1 MQLMFADIWQ
11 SLPPIIKEAAS
22 SPLGI
27 FALMIIA
34 LAILAF
40 FFFKESGTKVK
51 VIIFVLL
58 FLGVV
63 VFAAKVV
70 YKAREVAAQETAT
83 SRQLASERTPIPLP
97 DDTGWIFAGY
107 FDKVTDHFVEGP
119 YVESIGTTTRGLRKY
134 VQIGDTVR
142 LKVSRPVIIVGYK
155 TTQTSRKFESPTVAG
170 VISSDD
176 QTGVTL
182 PKGTELVV
190 RDVSEGHAPDNPNA
204 ALWLR
209 IVYAPR

>member
-40 FFFKESGTKVK
+40 FFFKEAGTKVK
-51 VIIFVLL
+51 FVIFVLL

-63 VFAAKVV
+63 AFAAKIQIV
-70 YKAREVAAQETAT
+70 YKAREVAAQKTAT
-83 SRQLASERTPIPLP
+83 AKEATTEATPIPLP

-107 FDKVTDHFVEGP
+107 FDKDTSEFVEGP
-119 YVESIGTTTRGLRKY
+119 YVESIGTHVCGFRKF
-134 VQIGDTVR
+134 VEIGDTVR

-155 TTQTSRKFESPTVAG
+155 TTQTSRVFESP
-170 VISSDD
+170 
-176 QTGVTL
+176 
-182 PKGTELVV
+182 
-190 RDVSEGHAPDNPNA
+190 
-204 ALWLR
+204 
-209 IVYAPR
+209 